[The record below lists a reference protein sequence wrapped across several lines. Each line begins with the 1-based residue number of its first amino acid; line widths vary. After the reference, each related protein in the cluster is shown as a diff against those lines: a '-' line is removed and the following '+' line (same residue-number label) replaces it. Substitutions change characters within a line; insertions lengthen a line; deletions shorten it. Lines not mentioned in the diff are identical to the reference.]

1 MKKGLSAFKSIK
13 NNQKIENK
21 ISKIATIALSILL
34 ALSLTSCKKGKT
46 DYETM
51 ENWQKQLDKEI
62 SEILNINLDNGEL
75 IKAYNNNTTN
85 LEMSYDY
92 DNDNFLIVTSPLEK
106 EYNTILEA
114 AKDNAS
120 IQEGKTTHYIVP
132 KEELKAPNSL
142 LDFIEVSFGEEDREK
157 FKALCSPSQGYCIL
171 DENKK
176 TYEYVLQDTYYKI
189 ELYQNMPDEYFGDF
203 TNMSEYVQNT
213 KKLTGDEFKTYL
225 RGQNII
231 ATNSNWNKELYK

>member
-1 MKKGLSAFKSIK
+1 MKKGLSALKTIK
-13 NNQKIENK
+13 NSQKIENK
-21 ISKIATIALSILL
+21 ISKIATIGLSILL
-34 ALSLTSCKKGKT
+34 AFSLASCKKGKT

-51 ENWQKQLDKEI
+51 ENWQEQLDKEI
-62 SEILNINLDNGEL
+62 SEILNMDLDNGEL

-85 LEMSYDY
+85 LEMFYDY
-92 DNDNFLIVTSPLEK
+92 DNDNFLIVTSPLGK

-114 AKDNAS
+114 AKDNAT

-132 KEELKAPNSL
+132 KDELKAPNSL
-142 LDFIEVSFGEEDREK
+142 LDFIEISFGEEDREK

-171 DENKK
+171 DESKK
-176 TYEYVLQDTYYKI
+176 TYEYVLNDTYYKI

-203 TNMSEYVQNT
+203 ANMSEYVQNT
-213 KKLTGDEFKTYL
+213 KKLTGEEFKTYL
-225 RGQNII
+225 RNQNII